1 MGFSQII
8 NDMILACGTKNTLGR
23 VIRRLLVEAA
33 ERKLR
38 VFDFDD
44 TLIKSGSKVIV
55 THEDGTVEELTPAK
69 YAVYPM
75 PKREEEEEEADDDSD
90 VWPKFDYSQFELLI
104 DPIAIRE
111 ITDILHQVV
120 VSRGAAGAVILTA
133 RGDSEPVQE
142 FLNLFAAQVEL
153 PEIAD
158 VPIVALGNPDP
169 MAKARYVSQ
178 RIGGDQLTH
187 VEFFDDSIKNVKA
200 VRALQKH
207 YDGSKNPYVNI
218 RSRHVKYAEKY

>member
-1 MGFSQII
+1 
-8 NDMILACGTKNTLGR
+8 MILACGTKNTLR
-23 VIRRLLVEAA
+23 KVIERLLVEAA

-44 TLIKSGSKVIV
+44 TLVKSGSKVIV
-55 THEDGTVEELTPAK
+55 THEDGREEELTPAE
-69 YAVYPM
+69 YAVYPLTTVG
-75 PKREEEEEEADDDSD
+75 KK
-90 VWPKFDYSQFELLI
+90 WPKFDYSQFELLI

-153 PEIAD
+153 PQIAD

-169 MAKARYVSQ
+169 MEKARYVSQ
-178 RIGGDQLTH
+178 RIKGDQLTH

-207 YDGSKNPYVNI
+207 YDGHKNPYVNI